1 MPVYGKLV
9 WRTLS
14 LIAWLPPWRDPDDS
28 NGDGGVLEC
37 KGKCGAL
44 WTYIKTSTASENQR
58 FIPGGGHL
66 LCIHPLSLC
75 LCYTSPACEEAELS
89 IFLEHA
95 SLP

>member
-1 MPVYGKLV
+1 MGTGESWNARVSVERSGL
-9 WRTLS
+9 
-14 LIAWLPPWRDPDDS
+14 
-28 NGDGGVLEC
+28 
-37 KGKCGAL
+37 
-44 WTYIKTSTASENQR
+44 IKTSTASENQR

-75 LCYTSPACEEAELS
+75 LCYTSPAFEEAELS